1 MRPWFLSC
9 TEGACPEVVI
19 SVGACSPR
27 DSGLV
32 GVLGVG
38 APPGVLVEYGFICPD
53 AAVHRSIINAIIIT
67 FHFIKEHLCKLLTL
81 LM

>member
-1 MRPWFLSC
+1 
-9 TEGACPEVVI
+9 VI
-19 SVGACSPR
+19 TVGACSPR

-38 APPGVLVEYGFICPD
+38 APPGVLVEYWLICPD

-67 FHFIKEHLCKLLTL
+67 FHFIKEYLGKLLTL

>member
-1 MRPWFLSC
+1 V
-9 TEGACPEVVI
+9 GVCPEVVR

-38 APPGVLVEYGFICPD
+38 APPGVLVEYEFICPN
-53 AAVHRSIINAIIIT
+53 AAVHRSIIDAIIIT
-67 FHFIKEHLCKLLTL
+67 FHFIYGTPLQIIDVINVNR
-81 LM
+81 